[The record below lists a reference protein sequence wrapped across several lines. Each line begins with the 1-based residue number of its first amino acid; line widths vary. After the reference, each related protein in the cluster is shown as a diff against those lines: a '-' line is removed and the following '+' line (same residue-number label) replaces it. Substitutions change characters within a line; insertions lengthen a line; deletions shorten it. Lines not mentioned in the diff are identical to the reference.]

1 MAKQPQR
8 RPNTPAPN
16 APKRPAPT
24 TPSPSSRK
32 PASKSRFA
40 WLFRKDEPFIFGRRN
55 FIVMGAGL
63 LLVML
68 GLVAMSG
75 GHMPDPETWD
85 PNLIYSPRRITLAP
99 MLMVAG
105 FIIVAI
111 GIFLKPNGD
120 ALASSNT
127 PPTT

>member
-8 RPNTPAPN
+8 RPNAPAPN

-24 TPSPSSRK
+24 TTPSRK
-32 PASKSRFA
+32 PASKDRFA
-40 WLFRKDEPFIFGRRN
+40 WLFRKDEPFIFGKRN

-63 LLVML
+63 LLVVL

-75 GHMPDPETWD
+75 GHMPNPETWD
-85 PNLIYSPRRITLAP
+85 PDLIYSPRRITLAP

-105 FIIVAI
+105 FVIVAV
-111 GIFLKPNGD
+111 GIFLKPGGD
-120 ALASSNT
+120 ASETST
-127 PPTT
+127 PPPTA

>member
-24 TPSPSSRK
+24 TSSSSRK
-32 PASKSRFA
+32 PASKDRFA
-40 WLFRKDEPFIFGRRN
+40 WLFRNDEPFLFGKRN

-63 LLVML
+63 LLVVL
-68 GLVAMSG
+68 GLIAMSG

-105 FIIVAI
+105 FVVVAI

-120 ALASSNT
+120 ASEASNT
-127 PPTT
+127 PPTA

>member
-8 RPNTPAPN
+8 RPNAPAPN

-24 TPSPSSRK
+24 TSSSSSRK
-32 PASKSRFA
+32 PASKDRFT
-40 WLFRKDEPFIFGRRN
+40 WLFRTDEPFLFGKRN

-63 LLVML
+63 LLVVL
-68 GLVAMSG
+68 GLIAMSG

-105 FIIVAI
+105 FVVVAI
-111 GIFLKPNGD
+111 GIFLKPNGN
-120 ALASSNT
+120 ASEASNT
-127 PPTT
+127 PPTA

>member
-8 RPNTPAPN
+8 RPNTPAP
-16 APKRPAPT
+16 KRPAPT
-24 TPSPSSRK
+24 TSSSSRK
-32 PASKSRFA
+32 PASKDRFT
-40 WLFRKDEPFIFGRRN
+40 WLFRNDEPFLFGKRN

-63 LLVML
+63 LLVVL
-68 GLVAMSG
+68 GLIAMSG

-105 FIIVAI
+105 FVIVAI
-111 GIFLKPNGD
+111 GIFLKPNGN
-120 ALASSNT
+120 ASEASNT
-127 PPTT
+127 PPTA